1 MRYNGRSPADVSPG
15 KMCLEVTVLD
25 VKATVMSVPR
35 DGRDLEN
42 CLLHTPHLKESPSRN
57 AVGVTPSLEMLLS
70 SLLML
75 PKVTAAS
82 RLSNEVHTAGQVLC
96 CCFCGIIVPWCL
108 SCTCRSHQSPP
119 IWWSTS
125 IFLPLPVASSPDDNT
140 YSCVGVFW
148 SPSKHADLQHI
159 LMLVRVFYF
168 FKVGSCSCEL
178 YLLNFFFCSGKIR
191 SIKSYG

>member
-25 VKATVMSVPR
+25 VKATVISVPR
-35 DGRDLEN
+35 DGRDHEN
-42 CLLHTPHLKESPSRN
+42 CLLQTPHLKESPSRN

-82 RLSNEVHTAGQVLC
+82 CLSNEVHTAGQVLC

-108 SCTCRSHQSPP
+108 FSAAPAGAISLLQSDEVHPSSSLS
-119 IWWSTS
+119 WWPHLLMTMPVLVWVCFGAPLSTL
-125 IFLPLPVASSPDDNT
+125 IFNI
-140 YSCVGVFW
+140 F
-148 SPSKHADLQHI
+148 
-159 LMLVRVFYF
+159 
-168 FKVGSCSCEL
+168 
-178 YLLNFFFCSGKIR
+178 
-191 SIKSYG
+191 